1 MFEGSNR
8 FHMVELEITRDDSIN
23 ELKNFIEELLDEKKD
38 LGMKFK
44 NLTDILHNFEGLI
57 NK

>member
-1 MFEGSNR
+1 
-8 FHMVELEITRDDSIN
+8 MVELEITRDDSIN
-23 ELKNFIEELLDEKKD
+23 ELKNFIEELLDEKQD

-44 NLTDILHNFEGLI
+44 NLTDILHNFEGLL